1 MADELLNILP
11 VNFDIATVSEKF
23 TINYYESMNT
33 VLLQEILR
41 YNNLLNIIRESLK
54 DLIQALQGFKV
65 MTSILDNVAESLT
78 VNVIP

>member
-1 MADELLNILP
+1 M
-11 VNFDIATVSEKF
+11 NFDIAAVSEKF

>member
-1 MADELLNILP
+1 
-11 VNFDIATVSEKF
+11 
-23 TINYYESMNT
+23 MNT

-65 MTSILDNVAESLT
+65 MTSILDNVADSLT